1 MPSFIKY
8 KLSSNNLTIFRNRI
22 LFNTNADSIELR
34 MTMALD
40 LFVMSLE
47 KNIKRVE
54 TQASNKKKMWR
65 IVVK

>member
-54 TQASNKKKMWR
+54 TQASNKKKCGE
-65 IVVK
+65 